1 MRKLKDLFL
10 ISVVL
15 LLVSCSMSAKSDKNE
30 TGNVAAQGEVVVL
43 NKADFLTKV
52 YNYEKNQTEWVYEGT
67 KPCIVD
73 FYADWCGP
81 CKKISPILKELA
93 GEYKNDIIIYKINV
107 DNEKELA
114 AAFGIQSIP
123 TLLFI
128 PAKGKPQLAQ
138 GALSKEQFVEQ
149 INGFLLGKEIR
160 GHTIKKRTLH
170 IGNVLFLFGIKR
182 ITQRFLLQE
191 LLQQERLLL
200 LLQLPLLQRRLLI
213 QLSF

>member
-15 LLVSCSMSAKSDKNE
+15 LLVSCSMSAKSYKNE

-149 INGFLLGKEIR
+149 INGFLLGK
-160 GHTIKKRTLH
+160 K
-170 IGNVLFLFGIKR
+170 
-182 ITQRFLLQE
+182 
-191 LLQQERLLL
+191 
-200 LLQLPLLQRRLLI
+200 
-213 QLSF
+213 

>member
-30 TGNVAAQGEVVVL
+30 TGGVAAQGEVVVL

-52 YNYEKNQTEWVYEGT
+52 YNYEGT

-81 CKKISPILKELA
+81 CKKVSPILKELA

-128 PAKGKPQLAQ
+128 PAKGKPQIAQ

-149 INGFLLGKEIR
+149 INGFLLGK
-160 GHTIKKRTLH
+160 K
-170 IGNVLFLFGIKR
+170 
-182 ITQRFLLQE
+182 
-191 LLQQERLLL
+191 
-200 LLQLPLLQRRLLI
+200 
-213 QLSF
+213 

>member
-15 LLVSCSMSAKSDKNE
+15 LLVSCSMSGKSDKNE

-149 INGFLLGKEIR
+149 MNGFVLGK
-160 GHTIKKRTLH
+160 K
-170 IGNVLFLFGIKR
+170 
-182 ITQRFLLQE
+182 
-191 LLQQERLLL
+191 
-200 LLQLPLLQRRLLI
+200 
-213 QLSF
+213 

>member
-1 MRKLKDLFL
+1 
-10 ISVVL
+10 
-15 LLVSCSMSAKSDKNE
+15 MSRGLGDVYKRQ
-30 TGNVAAQGEVVVL
+30 AQGEVVVL

-149 INGFLLGKEIR
+149 INGFLLGK
-160 GHTIKKRTLH
+160 K
-170 IGNVLFLFGIKR
+170 
-182 ITQRFLLQE
+182 
-191 LLQQERLLL
+191 
-200 LLQLPLLQRRLLI
+200 
-213 QLSF
+213 

>member
-30 TGNVAAQGEVVVL
+30 TGGVAAQGEVVVL

-52 YNYEKNQTEWVYEGT
+52 YNYEKNQSEWVYEGT

-81 CKKISPILKELA
+81 CKKVSPILKELA

-128 PAKGKPQLAQ
+128 PANGKPQIAQ

-149 INGFLLGKEIR
+149 INGFLLGK
-160 GHTIKKRTLH
+160 K
-170 IGNVLFLFGIKR
+170 
-182 ITQRFLLQE
+182 
-191 LLQQERLLL
+191 
-200 LLQLPLLQRRLLI
+200 
-213 QLSF
+213 

>member
-93 GEYKNDIIIYKINV
+93 GEYKIDIFIYKINV

-123 TLLFI
+123 TFLFI
-128 PAKGKPQLAQ
+128 PKEGQPQISM
-138 GALSKEQFVEQ
+138 GALPREEFVKQ
-149 INGFLLGKEIR
+149 IDTFLL
-160 GHTIKKRTLH
+160 KK
-170 IGNVLFLFGIKR
+170 K
-182 ITQRFLLQE
+182 
-191 LLQQERLLL
+191 
-200 LLQLPLLQRRLLI
+200 
-213 QLSF
+213 

>member
-30 TGNVAAQGEVVVL
+30 TGGVAAQGEVVVL

-52 YNYEKNQTEWVYEGT
+52 YNYEQNQSEWVYEGT

-81 CKKISPILKELA
+81 CKKVSPILKELA

-128 PAKGKPQLAQ
+128 PAKGKPQIAQ

-149 INGFLLGKEIR
+149 INGFLLGK
-160 GHTIKKRTLH
+160 K
-170 IGNVLFLFGIKR
+170 
-182 ITQRFLLQE
+182 
-191 LLQQERLLL
+191 
-200 LLQLPLLQRRLLI
+200 
-213 QLSF
+213 

>member
-30 TGNVAAQGEVVVL
+30 TGGVAAQGEVVVL

-52 YNYEKNQTEWVYEGT
+52 YNYEKNQSEWVYEGT

-81 CKKISPILKELA
+81 CKKVSPILKELA
-93 GEYKNDIIIYKINV
+93 GEYKNDIVIYKINV

-149 INGFLLGKEIR
+149 INGFLLGK
-160 GHTIKKRTLH
+160 K
-170 IGNVLFLFGIKR
+170 
-182 ITQRFLLQE
+182 
-191 LLQQERLLL
+191 
-200 LLQLPLLQRRLLI
+200 
-213 QLSF
+213 

>member
-30 TGNVAAQGEVVVL
+30 TGGVAAQGEVVVL

-52 YNYEKNQTEWVYEGT
+52 YNYEKNQSEWVYEGT

-81 CKKISPILKELA
+81 CKKVSPIL
-93 GEYKNDIIIYKINV
+93 
-107 DNEKELA
+107 KELA

-128 PAKGKPQLAQ
+128 PAKGKPQIAQ

-149 INGFLLGKEIR
+149 INGFLLGK
-160 GHTIKKRTLH
+160 K
-170 IGNVLFLFGIKR
+170 
-182 ITQRFLLQE
+182 
-191 LLQQERLLL
+191 
-200 LLQLPLLQRRLLI
+200 
-213 QLSF
+213 

>member
-30 TGNVAAQGEVVVL
+30 TGGVAAQGEVVVL

-52 YNYEKNQTEWVYEGT
+52 YNYEKNQSEWVYEGT

-81 CKKISPILKELA
+81 CKKVSPILKELA

-149 INGFLLGKEIR
+149 INGFLLGK
-160 GHTIKKRTLH
+160 K
-170 IGNVLFLFGIKR
+170 
-182 ITQRFLLQE
+182 
-191 LLQQERLLL
+191 
-200 LLQLPLLQRRLLI
+200 
-213 QLSF
+213 

>member
-1 MRKLKDLFL
+1 MLH
-10 ISVVL
+10 
-15 LLVSCSMSAKSDKNE
+15 
-30 TGNVAAQGEVVVL
+30 VVVL

-149 INGFLLGKEIR
+149 INGFLLGK
-160 GHTIKKRTLH
+160 K
-170 IGNVLFLFGIKR
+170 
-182 ITQRFLLQE
+182 
-191 LLQQERLLL
+191 
-200 LLQLPLLQRRLLI
+200 
-213 QLSF
+213 